1 MSLLQILLSLVLGVL
16 GAVLIIGGT
25 MVRYRFA
32 SADTRLAVSILV
44 LIFSLLGV
52 GAACIFGTQVVQLL
66 TTGVSTQGTIVD
78 VVSCGSK
85 GRVSPRVQFT
95 DAKGVLH
102 TQSITGFCSSPRD
115 YRVGE
120 PLSIIYVP
128 VDPTIVAEQGSASGS
143 AMVVLGAL
151 TGLMIVVGWFLFA
164 SVKLMARPQRAAN
177 RGEL

>member
-25 MVRYRFA
+25 IVRYRFA
-32 SADTRLAVSILV
+32 LADTRLAVSILV

-85 GRVSPRVQFT
+85 GNVSQGCNLLTPKGFFIRSQLRVSVLLLAITVLESRFRSSMFQMTQQLLRDRAVRV
-95 DAKGVLH
+95 AAPWLCSVLL
-102 TQSITGFCSSPRD
+102 Q
-115 YRVGE
+115 
-120 PLSIIYVP
+120 
-128 VDPTIVAEQGSASGS
+128 A
-143 AMVVLGAL
+143 
-151 TGLMIVVGWFLFA
+151 
-164 SVKLMARPQRAAN
+164 
-177 RGEL
+177 

>member
-16 GAVLIIGGT
+16 GAVLVIGGT

-32 SADTRLAVSILV
+32 LADIRLAVSILV

-52 GAACIFGTQVVQLL
+52 GVACIFGTQVVQLL
-66 TTGVSTQGTIVD
+66 TTGVSTRGTIVD

-85 GRVSPRVQFT
+85 GGVSPRVQFT

-102 TQSITGFCSSPRD
+102 TQSITGFCSSPQD

-128 VDPTIVAEQGSASGS
+128 GDPTIVAEQGSASSS
-143 AMVVLGAL
+143 AMLVLGAL
-151 TGLMIVVGWFLFA
+151 TGLIIMVGWFLFA
-164 SVKLMARPQRAAN
+164 SIKLMARPQRAAS
-177 RGEL
+177 R